1 MRQAALTLVFC
12 AATGSLIR
20 YSCRPTVEP
29 ELPLTNLNAVNALK
43 AQHERLTSVIRHAD
57 EGRWWP
63 SDALGHDDAEKVR
76 LQAERIGI
84 ALDEIERVIAA
95 MKK

>member
-1 MRQAALTLVFC
+1 MTNVSTVSAL
-12 AATGSLIR
+12 
-20 YSCRPTVEP
+20 E
-29 ELPLTNLNAVNALK
+29 
-43 AQHERLTSVIRHAD
+43 AQHERLTNVIRHAD

-63 SDALGHDDAEKVR
+63 SDALGRDDAEKVR